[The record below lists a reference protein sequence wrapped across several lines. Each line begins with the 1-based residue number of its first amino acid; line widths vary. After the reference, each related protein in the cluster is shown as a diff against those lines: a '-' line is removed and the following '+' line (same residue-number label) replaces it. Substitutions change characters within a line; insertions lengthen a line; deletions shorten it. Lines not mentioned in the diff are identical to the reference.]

1 MTTPDSQIKK
11 DVPPGEPPQQPPDD
25 LRFVVRG
32 QAREIAALK
41 KELAHENRMHREADE
56 LYCATNGRASFLDEA
71 IEAKEELI
79 QALTNEKNSFACN
92 LSVTRTTLSTAQQTI
107 VARDERITNLT
118 VEKGNLEQKLTET
131 NTKLDTANQTIRT
144 KGEEITTLTD
154 TNRGLE
160 QQLRETNTKL
170 STANQ
175 TIRTKGEQLSETNT
189 KLDTAIK
196 TIRTKGEEI
205 TTLTTDGARW
215 RVGVIIFG
223 LAVAAYFGLH
233 AFGVLP

>member
-1 MTTPDSQIKK
+1 MTTPDSQIK

-41 KELAHENRMHREADE
+41 KALAHENRMHREADE

-71 IEAKEELI
+71 IETKEELI
-79 QALTNEKNSFACN
+79 QALTKEKNSFAHN

-107 VARDERITNLT
+107 VARDERITKLT
-118 VEKGNLEQKLTET
+118 GDKGNLEQQLADTNTLLDTANQTIVTRDGRITTLTGTNRGLDQQLTET
-131 NTKLDTANQTIRT
+131 NTKLDTANRTIRT
-144 KGEEITTLTD
+144 KGEEI
-154 TNRGLE
+154 
-160 QQLRETNTKL
+160 
-170 STANQ
+170 A
-175 TIRTKGEQLSETNT
+175 
-189 KLDTAIK
+189 
-196 TIRTKGEEI
+196 
-205 TTLTTDGARW
+205 TLTTDRDLWKGRARR

-233 AFGVLP
+233 AYGVLP